1 MAFVNLI
8 DRLYTL
14 VQAIRTDVKT
24 GVYGG
29 SVTPIVPV
37 VVTLA
42 NSRILP
48 MSATGTALTTLAL
61 TANRMYCVP
70 FVLSKSLA
78 FVNFVLSVTAFVAG
92 TAYVAVYGNT
102 VASGRSRPGNKLFES
117 SGLNVGGSN
126 GDKVSSGTGGTLTA
140 GTVYWL
146 VVTCSSAAKVRA
158 VDVGALAS
166 ILGRTAN
173 ATTLISHI
181 YATQA
186 APMPADASGLSY
198 TAGTGVVPAMYL
210 TAG

>member
-8 DRLYTL
+8 DRLYQL
-14 VQAIRTDVKT
+14 VLAIRADVKT

-70 FVLSKSLA
+70 FVLAKSLS
-78 FVNFVLSVTAFVAG
+78 FTNFVLSVTTFVAG
-92 TAYVAVYGNT
+92 TAYVAVYSNA
-102 VASGRSRPGNKLFES
+102 VLSGLSRPGTKLFES
-117 SGLNVGGSN
+117 SGLNVGVSN
-126 GDKVSSGTGGTLTA
+126 ADKVSAGAGGTLTA

-146 VVTCSSAAKVRA
+146 CVTCSSAATVRSVA
-158 VDVGALAS
+158 VGGLCAM
-166 ILGRTAN
+166 LGYTAN
-173 ATTLISHI
+173 ATTLISHL

-198 TAGTGVVPAMYL
+198 TAGTGAVPAMYL